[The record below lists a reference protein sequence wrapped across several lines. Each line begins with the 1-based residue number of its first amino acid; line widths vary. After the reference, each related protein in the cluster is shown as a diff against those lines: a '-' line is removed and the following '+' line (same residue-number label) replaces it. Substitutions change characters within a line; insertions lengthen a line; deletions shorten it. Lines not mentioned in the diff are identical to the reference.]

1 MYTDEDLNFAVKKGI
16 FTQSSINDF
25 RALLESNRHSPSVD
39 EENFKLIGGF
49 NDIFIVIACALL
61 LFCTRWVV
69 SDINEQLSLIV
80 FAALSWGLAEFF
92 VLKRKMAL
100 PAIVLLLAFVSSAF
114 TLGTSLFPSH
124 AESGLLT
131 GASIAT
137 ISAFFHWKRFRVP
150 ITIAVGVAAAV
161 GIIISSVLYA
171 NPALA
176 HQLSPIFFISGVVTF
191 TFAMYWDASD
201 TTRVS
206 YKSDVAFWL
215 HLLSA
220 PLIIHPIFS
229 ALGILNGNES
239 VINLAIV
246 LVLYLVMTSI
256 SLAIDR
262 RAFMVSSLIYV
273 IYALS
278 TIIKNYG
285 GVGYSFAVT
294 GVIIGA
300 ALLLLSAYWQP
311 ARARLVSHLPY
322 QWQRKLPVIH

>member
-16 FTQSSINDF
+16 FTQSSLEEF
-25 RALLESNRHSPSVD
+25 RALLASSKHSPSVD

-61 LFCTRWVV
+61 LFCSRWVI
-69 SDINEQLSLIV
+69 SGFNEPLSLIV
-80 FAALSWGLAEFF
+80 FAGLSWGLAEYF

-100 PAIVLLLAFVSSAF
+100 PAIALLLAFVGSSF
-114 TLGTSLFPSH
+114 SLGSSFFPSH
-124 AESGLLT
+124 SEAGLLT
-131 GASIAT
+131 GATVAT
-137 ISAFFHWKRFRVP
+137 IAAFIHWRRFRVP

-161 GIIISSVLYA
+161 GIIVSSVLYTY
-171 NPALA
+171 PTIIDK
-176 HQLSPIFFISGVVTF
+176 LSPVFFISGLVTF
-191 TFAMYWDASD
+191 TFAMFWDASD
-201 TTRVS
+201 TKRIT

-229 ALGILNGNES
+229 GLGILAGNENLFS
-239 VINLAIV
+239 LAIV
-246 LVLYLVMTSI
+246 LLLYLVMTSV
-256 SLAIDR
+256 SLSIDR

-285 GVGYSFAVT
+285 GIGYSFAVT

-311 ARARLVSHLPY
+311 ARARLVSHLPVN
-322 QWQRKLPVIH
+322 WQRKLPITH